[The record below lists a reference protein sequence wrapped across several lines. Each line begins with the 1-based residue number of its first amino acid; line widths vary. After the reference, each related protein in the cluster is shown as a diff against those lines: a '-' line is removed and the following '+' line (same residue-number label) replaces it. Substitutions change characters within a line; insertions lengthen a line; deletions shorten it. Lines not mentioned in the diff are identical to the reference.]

1 MTGVSCVR
9 LSKTFAYRR
18 VAGIGHF
25 GDALSRAA
33 PTIAPTDV
41 VTMAATHRSRKRRRP
56 SSNHQDYLFW
66 CYFHSFRI
74 LQCWADDA
82 NATSARRR
90 QQSTSSSSGSS
101 TASST
106 ATASSESNS
115 KSASAKGQLS
125 FRSTCSR
132 NWVRVTSL
140 VLTCDSPGA
149 YYYGSSTY
157 RNSDT
162 CAAGDKARISLSRE
176 LVAPSVVREYRFCQ
190 ASFF

>member
-1 MTGVSCVR
+1 VTGVSCV
-9 LSKTFAYRR
+9 LRR
-18 VAGIGHF
+18 KHSLIGCVAGIGHF
-25 GDALSRAA
+25 GDASRAA
-33 PTIAPTDV
+33 SQRLLIQCVA
-41 VTMAATHRSRKRRRP
+41 TMAGTHRSRKRHRQ

-74 LQCWADDA
+74 LQCWADEA
-82 NATSARRR
+82 SATSARRT

-101 TASST
+101 SS
-106 ATASSESNS
+106 ALSSGTASSESNS
-115 KSASAKGQLS
+115 KISSAKGQLS
-125 FRSTCSR
+125 YRSTCSR

-176 LVAPSVVREYRFCQ
+176 LVTSSCAT
-190 ASFF
+190 

>member
-1 MTGVSCVR
+1 MSR
-9 LSKTFAYRR
+9 DWR
-18 VAGIGHF
+18 VLRHCRKHSLM
-25 GDALSRAA
+25 DASRAFA
-33 PTIAPTDV
+33 ISATPSSRCSTRLLIELLA
-41 VTMAATHRSRKRRRP
+41 TMAAAATHRSRKRPRQ

-74 LQCWADDA
+74 LQCWAGKA
-82 NATSARRR
+82 NATSAQRR
-90 QQSTSSSSGSS
+90 QQSTSTSE
-101 TASST
+101 ASST
-106 ATASSESNS
+106 SSSSSSASTSSETNG
-115 KSASAKGQLS
+115 KMASAKGQLS

-176 LVAPSVVREYRFCQ
+176 SPRRV
-190 ASFF
+190 